1 MKKALKNVFASQEL
15 KLNIFLYR
23 WEDQS
28 HGQSRQEGELCAVA
42 RHPLPI
48 PYPQN
53 FLYESSYPRHFVVPG
68 WWWPEVTSK
77 GTSFLLLSTSPGT
90 APSSTASI
98 FQVNHISECHC
109 LFFSIQPLSIL
120 LIGVVDWIMAMQRVS
135 CHVPGIYEYIISY
148 SKINFQMWLN

>member
-109 LFFSIQPLSIL
+109 LFFFHTAPLHPADRRSRLNNGHAKSFMPCPWYLWIYYLIQ
-120 LIGVVDWIMAMQRVS
+120 
-135 CHVPGIYEYIISY
+135 
-148 SKINFQMWLN
+148 